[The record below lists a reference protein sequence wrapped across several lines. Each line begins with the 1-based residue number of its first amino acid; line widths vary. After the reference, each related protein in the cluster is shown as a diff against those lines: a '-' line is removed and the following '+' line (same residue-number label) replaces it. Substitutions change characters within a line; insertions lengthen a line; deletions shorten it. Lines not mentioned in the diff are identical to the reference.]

1 MKIAHVLSL
10 IMLLLLA
17 LLAVIGYQRFKGD
30 AEVGKRLAENNCGIC
45 HDMTATRKNGK
56 GPYLWEIYRR
66 PAGVVDFPFS
76 AAFRKLAEEQPFLWD
91 DEHLERWLTNPMG
104 FIPQTRMAQN
114 SKDHPVSFDGIQ
126 SSGNRKD
133 LITYLKTLQ

>member
-10 IMLLLLA
+10 IMLALLLLLA
-17 LLAVIGYQRFKGD
+17 GIGYQRFQGD
-30 AEVGKRLAENNCGIC
+30 AGVGKLLAENNCGVC
-45 HDMTATRKNGK
+45 HDMTSKRKHSK

-76 AAFRKLAEEQPFLWD
+76 PAFRKLAEEQPFLWD
-91 DEHLERWLTNPMG
+91 DEHLERWLTNPLA
-104 FIPQTRMAQN
+104 FIPQTKMAQN
-114 SKDHPVSFDGIQ
+114 SKDHPISFDGIQ

-133 LITYLKTLQ
+133 LITYLKSLQ